1 MTDRLAAA
9 EALLADLV
17 GFASIS
23 GQPNGEIVNYIKTYL
38 ESYEVIV
45 HLDPH
50 EDGQRFNLF
59 ASIGPQI
66 DGGILLSGHLDVVP
80 ANPAGWSRDPF
91 ILHKQDGRLYGRG
104 AVDMKGFLAIALAMV
119 PAFKGR
125 HASLPSLCILPL
137 PLMKRLAVSARRK
150 CRRCWI
156 G

>member
-9 EALLADLV
+9 ETLLADLV

-38 ESYEVIV
+38 ESYGVIV
-45 HLDPH
+45 HLDSH

-91 ILHKQDGRLYGRG
+91 VLHKQDGRLYGRG
-104 AVDMKGFLAIALAMV
+104 AVDMKGYINGKATMS
-119 PAFKGR
+119 G
-125 HASLPSLCILPL
+125 
-137 PLMKRLAVSARRK
+137 
-150 CRRCWI
+150 
-156 G
+156 